1 MLEPNS
7 EIEQLISQHQTS
19 MSQYQIDHFVVGEKM
34 TPYRILKQILL
45 ELESRYKNLKLLT
58 TDFKIESLE
67 IKKLKRDLES
77 ITDEIDK
84 EIAELKI
91 YRREVDSSVIQKN
104 ISNMEYEIGVLEKQ
118 YNVLKERFGD
128 MTKSLHDESGEE
140 EYWINK
146 FIKEAQVDIMTTG
159 RIGKG
164 VLDAI
169 MTLPNELQGLIIQN
183 SVGQA
188 TNSNA
193 YISAVEDMHLKQI
206 NESKQGKLML
216 DTLVTKTEE

>member
-1 MLEPNS
+1 
-7 EIEQLISQHQTS
+7 

-45 ELESRYKNLKLLT
+45 ELESRYKNTKLLT

-67 IKKLKRDLES
+67 IKKLKRELGS

-91 YRREVDSSVIQKN
+91 YRREVDSEAIQKN
-104 ISNMEYEIGVLEKQ
+104 ISNMEYEIGVLENQ
-118 YNVLKERFGD
+118 YNILKERFGD
-128 MTKSLHDESGEE
+128 TTKLLLDESGEE

-169 MTLPNELQGLIIQN
+169 MTLPNDLQGLIIQN